1 MKSGGDTISSGADD
15 FCRWKRVG
23 YMSSLLTLGSMGG
36 IDLYLVVE
44 MGDEE
49 EEVEEEKITDE
60 KSTRSV
66 WGAEDRKRKR
76 SPSI

>member
-1 MKSGGDTISSGADD
+1 MEKGGLHVQG
-15 FCRWKRVG
+15 
-23 YMSSLLTLGSMGG
+23 SLLALGSMGG

-44 MGDEE
+44 KGDEEE

-66 WGAEDRKRKR
+66 WGAEEEKENGARVYDIRMRDG
-76 SPSI
+76 ILC

>member
-1 MKSGGDTISSGADD
+1 
-15 FCRWKRVG
+15 
-23 YMSSLLTLGSMGG
+23 MGG

>member
-1 MKSGGDTISSGADD
+1 
-15 FCRWKRVG
+15 
-23 YMSSLLTLGSMGG
+23 MSSLLTLGSMGG

-66 WGAEDRKRKR
+66 WEAEDGKRKR

>member
-1 MKSGGDTISSGADD
+1 
-15 FCRWKRVG
+15 
-23 YMSSLLTLGSMGG
+23 MSSLLTLGSMGG

-44 MGDEE
+44 MGEE
-49 EEVEEEKITDE
+49 EEEEKITDE

-66 WGAEDRKRKR
+66 WGAEDGKRKR